1 MNEELWIT
9 KLANE
14 NSYCETLEEKTQ
26 YKSALAAALNWSRKI
41 NKENAEIMIKERQKR
56 VDYRYF

>member
-14 NSYCETLEEKTQ
+14 NSYCETLKEKAQ

-41 NKENAEIMIKERQKR
+41 NKENAEIRIKERQKR